1 MQLEVVYCTRD
12 YELSLSIEA
21 DSLLVLG
28 CRTGQEIERTL
39 M

>member
-12 YELSLSIEA
+12 YELSLGIEA

-28 CRTGQEIERTL
+28 CWTGQEIERTL